1 MGKTLLLIFLFLSY
15 FAQSQVEPD
24 DDKLFSE
31 AIRLNIRKYTSESQR
46 AYAYHDFDR
55 AEFLYDSLVNN
66 VVRGSVLDNFKVRKL
81 SGRRIELYRYK
92 KPIFLITYSSW
103 CVPAEGE
110 IPALNKIADQYYKQ
124 VDVVVLFW
132 DTRMDAKKAAKKFS
146 RKINVIY
153 VDETEN
159 DNNHIVGRMK
169 HSLGLPTSFLVDKDK
184 KILAVRRGAA
194 QFHSEG
200 SQEAIYKYFLNNIS
214 LLTQVGASDKNL
226 LSSDLRD
233 NKN

>member
-1 MGKTLLLIFLFLSY
+1 MGKTLLLLFLLLSN

-31 AIRLNIRKYTSESQR
+31 AIRLNIKKYTSESQR

-66 VVRGSVLDNFKVRKL
+66 VVRGSVLDNFRVRKL
-81 SGRRIELYRYK
+81 SGRRIELYRYN

-110 IPALNKIADQYYKQ
+110 IPALNKIANQYHKQ

-146 RKINVIY
+146 RKINVVY

-184 KILAVRRGAA
+184 KILAVRRGAT

-200 SQEAIYKYFLNNIS
+200 SPEAIYKYFISSIS
-214 LLTQVGASDKNL
+214 LLTQVGLLDKTL
-226 LSSDLRD
+226 LSSDISD